1 MTANQIPA
9 PMLASRFPGSAMIG
23 VGKSLFLAAI
33 SLVNRRML
41 WLMIWPVLVSLV
53 FWGAAGIALW
63 VKTAVWIAGQLG
75 RLAQPLTAYI
85 PFDFSSVTLFSA
97 HVMLILLFVPL
108 VYLTAL
114 LILGIVGMEAM
125 VTHVAGRHYPD
136 LMRRKG
142 GGTAG
147 SVWNGV
153 VALCGMVLLFLV
165 TLPLLIIPPLWAMVP
180 VAVMGWVNQKIL
192 RYDAVSEHAT
202 PEEMRT
208 IFSSR
213 RGSLYLLGLI
223 LALVAYVPVVGFF
236 APMLFALAFIHFGL
250 ASLAEL
256 RGETGN
262 GPQGGRGANEGRVI
276 EGEVLSAER
285 A

>member
-1 MTANQIPA
+1 
-9 PMLASRFPGSAMIG
+9 MIG
-23 VGKSLFLAAI
+23 IGKSLFLAFV

-53 FWGAAGIALW
+53 FWGIAGFLLW
-63 VKTAVWIAGQLG
+63 VKTAVWIADQLG
-75 RLAQPLTAYI
+75 KLAAPLTAWV
-85 PFDFSSVTLFSA
+85 PFDFSGVTLFSA

-114 LILGIVGMEAM
+114 LILGIFGMDAM
-125 VTHVAGRHYPD
+125 VEHVASRHYPA
-136 LMRRKG
+136 LLRKHG
-142 GGTAG
+142 GGTAS

-165 TLPLLIIPPLWAMVP
+165 TLPLLLIPPLWAIVP

-192 RYDAVSEHAT
+192 RYDAVADHASA
-202 PEEMRT
+202 EEMAH
-208 IFSSR
+208 IFSQR
-213 RGSLYLLGLI
+213 RGSLYLLGLF

-236 APMLFALAFIHFGL
+236 APMLFALGFIHFGL

-256 RGETGN
+256 RGETGA
-262 GPQGGRGANEGRVI
+262 GVPRGADQGEGRVI
-276 EGEVLSAER
+276 EGEVVR
-285 A
+285 G